1 MLRVA
6 DERNHR
12 AAPVTTTVVITASV
26 VMTFRTIPAAVPLD
40 RPMLDTVLESCEAL
54 EISSTSDAPMVA
66 IERNVHITSGTY
78 HLNIRR
84 LNSSVPAG
92 KFQILISRDLASGMI
107 F

>member
-1 MLRVA
+1 
-6 DERNHR
+6 
-12 AAPVTTTVVITASV
+12 
-26 VMTFRTIPAAVPLD
+26 
-40 RPMLDTVLESCEAL
+40 MLDTVLESCEAL